1 MIEVIKKHDRR
12 LANISQ
18 ETEAKPILN
27 ETILQRTI
35 EVVVM
40 QETTR
45 NHFVFGWSR
54 AVENPDG
61 SWMIGNHTGRLE
73 TRWNQTYESI
83 YNSLRRWA
91 SAVTNAN
98 LTQRDYKFNAEML
111 TELQNEWVRVF
122 KPRPINWHIAFT
134 LDLPQMRVQLV
145 MDCNGDL
152 SDDTEH
158 KMQFDSRAEMYEF
171 AYNFASNFE
180 ANNSGEDTVRTTH
193 EWGHITGDVKPRPYR
208 TMVNELAWNNLIARR
223 PDAPAA

>member
-12 LANISQ
+12 LANIR
-18 ETEAKPILN
+18 TEAKAIQNATQLS
-27 ETILQRTI
+27 RTI

-45 NHFVFGWSR
+45 NQFAFGWTR
-54 AVENPDG
+54 AIENPDG
-61 SWMIGNHTGRLE
+61 SWMIGNHTGRVE
-73 TRWNQTYESI
+73 TRFNQTYELMH
-83 YNSLRRWA
+83 NSMRRWA
-91 SAVTNAN
+91 KAITNEN
-98 LTQRDYKFNAEML
+98 LVACNWTFNTQMIG
-111 TELQNEWVRVF
+111 ELKNEWVRVF
-122 KPRPINWHIAFT
+122 EPRPIDWHIALT

-180 ANNSGEDTVRTTH
+180 ANQNDKDTVRVTH
-193 EWGHITGDVKPRPYR
+193 QFGTINGDDIKPRPNR
-208 TMVNELAWNNLIARR
+208 QLADEISWNNLIARR